1 MNYKIIDCIH
11 TPTGRSFYL
20 VVDTVY
26 YNEYGKFRTYQAA
39 QEHVNYLREK
49 QDA

>member
-11 TPTGRSFYL
+11 APTGRSFYL
-20 VVDTVY
+20 VVDDVY
-26 YNEYGKFRTYQAA
+26 YKDHGKFRTYQAA
-39 QEHVNYLREK
+39 QEHVNYLKEK